1 MLKKKWKKREERH
14 CNPLSDTKTQ
24 NKPIVNMLRLNVK
37 IIAMAEH
44 KYSFKKFLLEYGYFT
59 MLC

>member
-1 MLKKKWKKREERH
+1 
-14 CNPLSDTKTQ
+14 
-24 NKPIVNMLRLNVK
+24 MLRLNVK

-44 KYSFKKFLLEYGYFT
+44 KYSLKKFLLEYGYFT